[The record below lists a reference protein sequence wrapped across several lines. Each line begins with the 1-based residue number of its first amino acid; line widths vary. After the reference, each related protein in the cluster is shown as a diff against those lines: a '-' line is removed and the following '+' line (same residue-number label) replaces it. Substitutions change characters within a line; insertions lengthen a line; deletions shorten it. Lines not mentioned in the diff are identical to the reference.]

1 MDILAYGERNLA
13 RKLEEND
20 KKIVVKP
27 CRVGEREKV
36 LKKLVWTSQIWFFL
50 KPDSRVS
57 IDRNRRRLLKIFKTI
72 SIDRKTNWI
81 NRNKQRLTKFW
92 GKTQFLK
99 KNLETSQSNEI
110 DEQNAWVCDDM
121 FFKNKDLSPIF
132 PKLKFLTFSIN
143 FQASNQ
149 FCTKL
154 KVFANLVGQ
163 TKDTYNNM
171 YNV

>member
-1 MDILAYGERNLA
+1 MKLEKQCKRKGNIGILAYGERNLA
-13 RKLEEND
+13 RNLEEND
-20 KKIVVKP
+20 KRSLWSLAKS
-27 CRVGEREKV
+27 EREKKV

-99 KNLETSQSNEI
+99 KNLETSQSIEI
-110 DEQNAWVCDDM
+110 DEQNAWVCDDK
-121 FFKNKDLSPIF
+121 FFENKDLSPIF
-132 PKLKFLTFSIN
+132 PKLRFSSIFHKIFKQQN
-143 FQASNQ
+143 
-149 FCTKL
+149 C
-154 KVFANLVGQ
+154 FA
-163 TKDTYNNM
+163 
-171 YNV
+171 